1 MSLSDVAKSLLGS
14 KTVPDPVKIRIP
26 LDHPAAP
33 MLKHLFATLAT
44 EERTASGIYIKKTGR
59 SNKGVRQFIEA
70 LRDVLAAE
78 GVDLDRLAGEVLN
91 FKNPQPL
98 SGIMD
103 NPLMLSQLFIGAF
116 GGPHS
121 SQFSPQLRE
130 QYLNRADAL
139 MKKLSETD
147 SL

>member
-1 MSLSDVAKSLLGS
+1 M
-14 KTVPDPVKIRIP
+14 
-26 LDHPAAP
+26 
-33 MLKHLFATLAT
+33 
-44 EERTASGIYIKKTGR
+44 
-59 SNKGVRQFIEA
+59 RQFVDA

-78 GVDLDRLAGEVLN
+78 GIDLNRLAGEVLN
-91 FKNPQPL
+91 FKQAQPL

-103 NPLMLSQLFIGAF
+103 NPLMLGQLFIGAF

-121 SQFSPQLRE
+121 NQFSPQLRE

-139 MKKLSETD
+139 MKKLNEAD